1 MVSDAGPV
9 AVGPSGLGVGVLQ
22 LVVVRLVLRVR
33 AVMVALARGVLVM
46 GCRRLQLHLRR
57 VASMVAVG
65 GRAET
70 AGAAAC
76 RAGAASATRQ
86 RLMPDAV
93 VVAFGCAQTAPR
105 GVVVGGGAIARRD
118 AVLAVATCLVNA
130 GRNAC
135 VGGRADAAAP
145 FQPQPQAA
153 VSAMVTRR

>member
-46 GCRRLQLHLRR
+46 GCRRLQLYMRR

-76 RAGAASATRQ
+76 RAGVRRAT
-86 RLMPDAV
+86 V
-93 VVAFGCAQTAPR
+93 R
-105 GVVVGGGAIARRD
+105 GV
-118 AVLAVATCLVNA
+118 A
-130 GRNAC
+130 G
-135 VGGRADAAAP
+135 
-145 FQPQPQAA
+145 
-153 VSAMVTRR
+153 